1 MRIATA
7 SSIVAQLCG
16 VPRGTDQGPSKVEFR
31 IEWGLQQ
38 YLAKIRARVTQEV
51 KISECMVIT
60 GHDSSHCWYG
70 SGEKYVSMT
79 WGARGELFLN
89 EIMRF
94 VQPRVMRGDGLGQLT
109 AVHVV
114 LTAEE
119 QKADFP
125 SFFNFTGKWDEPT
138 TISQLL
144 CWMTATLR
152 LPVSSRVSSSG
163 VTFDQV
169 ETNTSI
175 LTFDILLAR
184 VDIIKP
190 NALGA
195 TWVNVFPSFIV
206 AIGFPVQYYHESKGF
221 MLSFRAR
228 MIQSCTNS
236 LRYTPRDDGRD
247 QHVWLTSDMWIYTR
261 SATMSNT
268 ILSSGTSPR
277 TLSWESPIT
286 VQRRIDLSR
295 KWHGPAKSRI
305 ASSSCQ
311 CCPRLGQRRGEWTFA
326 LSQLDPQDICASQR
340 VFD

>member
-206 AIGFPVQYYHESKGF
+206 AIGFPWHITKNPVLGEPNYGAAPNRLEPEVAWARKVTDRILF
-221 MLSFRAR
+221 MPMLSSAR
-228 MIQSCTNS
+228 TA
-236 LRYTPRDDGRD
+236 
-247 QHVWLTSDMWIYTR
+247 TR
-261 SATMSNT
+261 
-268 ILSSGTSPR
+268 G
-277 TLSWESPIT
+277 
-286 VQRRIDLSR
+286 VDLCIE
-295 KWHGPAKSRI
+295 P
-305 ASSSCQ
+305 
-311 CCPRLGQRRGEWTFA
+311 T
-326 LSQLDPQDICASQR
+326 
-340 VFD
+340 